1 MKCRW
6 ISRSPP
12 CVPALSLRF
21 RMGALSEIALDLSLP
36 STTAGLCTSPFYCF
50 LRFRKY
56 VVMASLYVQLYTR
69 GLQPLVSSLA
79 VLYIDITHAYIDP
92 LNLGNN
98 KYRYLRSVVQ
108 WYPFCTRTAAYHV
121 SSCSLL
127 FCVFSKPRGRYTDD
141 GGINDKE
148 LIKVH
153 ASRVLPWVKDIV
165 AGMDYLHRL
174 AGYASHHVA

>member
-1 MKCRW
+1 MKLRW
-6 ISRSPP
+6 ISRSPQLQQA
-12 CVPALSLRF
+12 CVPALFIAFCVSANTRSWLVY
-21 RMGALSEIALDLSLP
+21 MCNCIPGACNHWFPALL
-36 STTAGLCTSPFYCF
+36 FYI
-50 LRFRKY
+50 L
-56 VVMASLYVQLYTR
+56 
-69 GLQPLVSSLA
+69 
-79 VLYIDITHAYIDP
+79 DITHAYIDP

-174 AGYASHHVA
+174 AGYAFMLTSPEPH